1 MDDTP
6 LSYSVIGEGKSV
18 EEAIADFNQAY
29 AGMREYYERQGRP
42 FEEIEYEF
50 FYDTASF
57 LQEYCKAFRR
67 T

>member
-29 AGMREYYERQGRP
+29 AAACRPLGR
-42 FEEIEYEF
+42 I
-50 FYDTASF
+50 ASG
-57 LQEYCKAFRR
+57 LAFPY
-67 T
+67 